1 MPTINY
7 CMALK
12 GFNDERG
19 KAMDNDM
26 DLELC
31 ATPTRLLGI
40 ERETWEAM
48 QAELENEPPC
58 CCEDCRR
65 MPW

>member
-1 MPTINY
+1 
-7 CMALK
+7 
-12 GFNDERG
+12 
-19 KAMDNDM
+19 MDNDM

-58 CCEDCRR
+58 RCEDCRR